1 MQRASRASAAS
12 KEKIGTILNK
22 MVVKKLR
29 DHSSKEGR
37 SISDIVQDAVAR
49 YIQAEGGNRDI
60 RLQAASRFCSRPFNL
75 TRTELDSLSRGDYFG
90 R

>member
-12 KEKIGTILNK
+12 KEKIGTILDK
-22 MVVKKLR
+22 VVAKKLR

-37 SISDIVQDAVAR
+37 SLSDIVQDAVAR

-60 RLQAASRFCSRPFNL
+60 RLHAAAQFCSRPFNL
-75 TRTELDSLSRGDYFG
+75 TRMELDSLLRGDYFE